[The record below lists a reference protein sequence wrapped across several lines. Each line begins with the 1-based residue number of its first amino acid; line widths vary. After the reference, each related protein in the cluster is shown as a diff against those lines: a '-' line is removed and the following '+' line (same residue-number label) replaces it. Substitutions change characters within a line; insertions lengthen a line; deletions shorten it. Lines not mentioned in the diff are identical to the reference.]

1 MSIFSKRLVSIA
13 AGTLVLSLVSASAN
27 AQGTWYRNYN
37 DWRSLVTNVQ
47 TAEYGSPPSDLSAPW
62 IESGVTATTGSG
74 DWAPIQGG
82 VLSTFD
88 VAPVTFTFA
97 GNAFGG
103 YFAVDGLGENLT
115 FSLNDGSL
123 AESLSVT
130 PYEAGYTFLGYIS
143 DSSSDI
149 SVTVTPGQNYVAV
162 DSFTVRATPSN
173 PGSNVAPEPGSFA
186 LALTGG
192 AALIGICVRRRRNAG

>member
-1 MSIFSKRLVSIA
+1 MSIVSKRLVSTV

-27 AQGTWYRNYN
+27 AEGTWYRNYN

-47 TAEYGSPPSDLSAPW
+47 TAEYGSPPNDLSAPW
-62 IESGVTATTGSG
+62 IESDITATTGSG
-74 DWAPIQGG
+74 GWAPIPGG

-103 YFAVDGLGENLT
+103 YFAVDGPEDDMT
-115 FSLNDGSL
+115 FSVNDGSQAYPL
-123 AESLSVT
+123 RVT
-130 PYEAGYTFLGYIS
+130 NYNAGYTFLGYIS